1 VSRSS
6 LSLPREKQYSSI
18 PCPTCG
24 VPVGECCERYSG
36 APRKEP
42 HVLRKLAAFEAR
54 GRAENSG
61 ACKPIQSR
69 VETYLLNYRMLSA
82 T

>member
-1 VSRSS
+1 MSRSS
-6 LSLPREKQYSSI
+6 LLRAKQYLSI

-24 VPVGECCERYSG
+24 APADECCERYSG

-54 GRAENSG
+54 GAAKLG
-61 ACKPIQSR
+61 ARQPIQSR
-69 VETYLLNYRMLSA
+69 VETYLLNYRILSNA
-82 T
+82 